1 MPFCGDYFLID
12 RRLVLANNS
21 LSFFMF
27 LMRTERS
34 AYCIVVTLEN
44 GAKEEAVGGRVIEDM
59 ESKF

>member
-1 MPFCGDYFLID
+1 MPFCGDYFLIE

-34 AYCIVVTLEN
+34 AYYIVVTLEN
-44 GAKEEAVGGRVIEDM
+44 GAKEEAVGG
-59 ESKF
+59 ES